1 MFLPIVHQKVK
12 FTFTLRFRNLALKK
26 KEMLPD
32 NRDVNVLLVG
42 EADCSFA
49 HALLQMGYRNLVVTI
64 YDDERTVSK

>member
-1 MFLPIVHQKVK
+1 
-12 FTFTLRFRNLALKK
+12 
-26 KEMLPD
+26 MLPD

-42 EADCSFA
+42 EADCGFA